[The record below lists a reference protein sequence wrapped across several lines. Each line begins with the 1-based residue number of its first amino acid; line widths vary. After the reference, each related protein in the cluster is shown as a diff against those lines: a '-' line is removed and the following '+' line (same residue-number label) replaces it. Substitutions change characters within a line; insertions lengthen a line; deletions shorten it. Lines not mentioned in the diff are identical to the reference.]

1 MLPFEGFHWLMP
13 LLQSLSLF
21 TIILYQHPFHATLRA
36 LFQISAQGESN
47 SIDMQKLIR
56 YVLIGVAVIVV
67 LPIVAVGLFVA
78 VFDANAYKQDMSSL
92 VLEHTGRELQ
102 FQGDVSLTIFPALG
116 MKLGG
121 LSFANAAGFGTSP
134 MVQISEA
141 SISVDLLSLLR
152 FAPEIDKLILRDLE
166 INLIRNK
173 AGTNNWDDLMAKP
186 APTPAA
192 ADSSS
197 SSSTKSTSTTTSSA
211 ATSSAGE
218 YELRGAFAGLEIENL
233 KLLWLDEQAGER
245 YQVTDLDISTGRIVA
260 NQSFP
265 LSMHLDASARGDLDI
280 VFDLHSDVEYLI
292 DQQRLTLNDMI
303 LELNQFKI
311 GGMLQVNNFAKPALR
326 FNLASEMLDVDDLLD
341 TPPSGADSVV
351 GAPQPSGTPSTAGSA
366 TDSSGQAAGKAAEDT
381 RIELPMQTLRDL
393 DIDGELKI
401 AKMKMQNLQMTD
413 FALRLTANKGLVR
426 LKPVRVNMYGGEVV
440 ANVAIDV
447 RGEQPKY
454 GVGKSFKDVQVGD
467 LLKDYMGE
475 SPISGRMSAEVN
487 LTTRGEWVSKL
498 KQNSNGTMQL
508 AFVDGA
514 LEGFNLRQ
522 SIEAAKAR
530 LKGDDAPEAKT
541 RKTDFSSLTISGVIK
556 SGVFSSDDLA
566 LLAPLLRVGGKGM
579 ADLNREEVDYL
590 VNAKLV
596 GTSKGQDGS
605 SADDLAG
612 LTIPVRI
619 KGPFAQPK
627 IDVQLDEMLKAN
639 LEAQKAK
646 LKAEIDAQKKA
657 LKKKL
662 KAEKKALKAKKKA
675 FEEAKKRELEIKIEL
690 EKARAKKKLEDK
702 LKKLFD

>member
-1 MLPFEGFHWLMP
+1 MLPFEGFQYLIP
-13 LLQSLSLF
+13 LLQSLNMF
-21 TIILYQHPFHATLRA
+21 AIILYQRPFHATLRA
-36 LFQISAQGESN
+36 LFQINAQGESN
-47 SIDMQKLIR
+47 SIDMKKLIR
-56 YVLIGVAVIVV
+56 YVLIGLAVIVV
-67 LPIVAVGLFVA
+67 LPIVALGIFVA

-102 FQGDVSLTIFPALG
+102 FQGDVSLTIYPALG

-121 LSFANAAGFGTSP
+121 LSFANAAGFGVSP
-134 MVQISEA
+134 MVRIGEA
-141 SISVDLLSLLR
+141 SVSVDLLSLLS

-166 INLIRNK
+166 INLTRNK
-173 AGTNNWDDLMAKP
+173 AGVNNWDDLVAKP
-186 APTPAA
+186 ATTPAA
-192 ADSSS
+192 TDSSS
-197 SSSTKSTSTTTSSA
+197 STSSTKSSA
-211 ATSSAGE
+211 ATSPTGE
-218 YELRGAFAGLEIENL
+218 FELRGAFAGLEIDNL

-265 LSMHLDASARGDLDI
+265 LTMHLDANASGDLDV
-280 VFDLHSDVEYLI
+280 VFDLQSDVEYLI

-303 LELNQFKI
+303 LELNQFEI
-311 GGMLQVNNFAKPALR
+311 GGMLQVSNFAKPALR

-341 TPPSGADSVV
+341 IPPSGADSAE
-351 GAPQPSGTPSTAGSA
+351 GATQPSATGSA
-366 TDSSGQAAGKAAEDT
+366 EGAAQPSSTGSSGQASGKEAEDT
-381 RIELPMQTLRDL
+381 RIELPMQILRDL

-401 AKMKMQNLQMTD
+401 AKMKMQNLHMAD
-413 FALRLTANKGLVR
+413 FALRLTANKGLVG

-447 RGEQPKY
+447 RGDQPKY
-454 GVGKSFKDVQVGD
+454 GVGKSVKDVQVGE

-508 AFVDGA
+508 AFLDGA

-556 SGVFSSDDLA
+556 SGVFSSDDLD
-566 LLAPLLRVGGKGM
+566 LQAPLLRVGGKGM

-596 GTSKGQDGS
+596 GTSKGQDGG
-605 SADDLAG
+605 SADELAG

-619 KGPFAQPK
+619 KGPFTQPE

-639 LEAQKAK
+639 LDAQKAK
-646 LKAEIDAQKKA
+646 LEAEIDAQKEA
-657 LKKKL
+657 LEQQL
-662 KAEKKALKAKKKA
+662 KAEKEALKVKKKA
-675 FEEAKKRELEIKIEL
+675 FEEAQKRELEIKAEL
-690 EKARAKKKLEDK
+690 EKERAKKKLEDK
-702 LKKLFD
+702 LKNLFD

>member
-1 MLPFEGFHWLMP
+1 MSSSSGTVIIPAMLPFEGFHWLIP
-13 LLQSLSLF
+13 RLQSLSMF
-21 TIILYQHPFHATLRA
+21 AIILYQYPFHATLRS
-36 LFQISAQGESN
+36 LFQIIAQGESN

-56 YVLIGVAVIVV
+56 YVLIGLAVILV
-67 LPIVAVGLFVA
+67 LPIAALGIFVA
-78 VFDANAYKQDMSSL
+78 VFDANAYKQEMSNL
-92 VLEHTGRELQ
+92 VLEHSGRELQ
-102 FQGDVSLTIFPALG
+102 FQGDVSLTIYPALG

-121 LSFANAAGFGTSP
+121 LSFANAAGFGASP
-134 MVQISEA
+134 MVRISEA

-173 AGTNNWDDLMAKP
+173 VGVNNWDDLLAKP
-186 APTPAA
+186 ATTA

-197 SSSTKSTSTTTSSA
+197 STTTSPA
-211 ATSSAGE
+211 ATSSASE
-218 YELRGAFAGLEIENL
+218 FKGAFAGVEIENL

-265 LSMHLDASARGDLDI
+265 LSMHLDASASGDLDI
-280 VFDLHSDVEYLI
+280 VFDLQSDVEYLI
-292 DQQRLTLNDMI
+292 DQQRLTLNDMM
-303 LELNQFKI
+303 LELNQFTI
-311 GGMLQVNNFAKPALR
+311 GGMLQLSNFAKPALR

-341 TPPSGADSVV
+341 TPPAAADSAT
-351 GAPQPSGTPSTAGSA
+351 GATEPSD
-366 TDSSGQAAGKAAEDT
+366 TDSNEQAAGKAAEDT

-393 DIDGELKI
+393 DINGDLKI
-401 AKMKMQNLQMTD
+401 AKMKMQNLHMTD
-413 FALRLTANKGLVR
+413 FALRLIANKGLVE

-447 RGEQPKY
+447 RGDLPKY
-454 GVGKSFKDVQVGD
+454 GVGKSLKDVQVGD

-475 SPISGRMSAEVN
+475 SPISGRMNAEVN

-508 AFVDGA
+508 AFEDGA

-522 SIEAAKAR
+522 SIEEAKAR
-530 LKGDDAPEAKT
+530 IKGDDVPEVKT

-556 SGVFSSDDLA
+556 NGVFSSDDLD
-566 LLAPLLRVGGKGM
+566 LQAPLLRVGGKGI

-590 VNAKLV
+590 VNAKVV
-596 GTSKGQDGS
+596 GTSKGQGGD
-605 SADDLAG
+605 SADELGG

-619 KGPFAQPK
+619 KGPFTDPK
-627 IDVQLDEMLKAN
+627 IDVQLEEMLKAT
-639 LEAQKAK
+639 LDAQKAK
-646 LKAEIDAQKKA
+646 FKAEIDAQKEA
-657 LKKKL
+657 LEEQL
-662 KAEKKALKAKKKA
+662 KEEKEALKAKKKA
-675 FEEAKKRELEIKIEL
+675 FEEAKKRELEIKVEL
-690 EKARAKKKLEDK
+690 EKEKAKKKLEDK

>member
-1 MLPFEGFHWLMP
+1 
-13 LLQSLSLF
+13 
-21 TIILYQHPFHATLRA
+21 LYQRPFHATLWA
-36 LFQISAQGESN
+36 LFQISAQGESD
-47 SIDMQKLIR
+47 SIDMKKMIR
-56 YVLIGVAVIVV
+56 YILIGLAVIVV
-67 LPIVAVGLFVA
+67 LPIVAVGIFVA

-102 FQGDVSLTIFPALG
+102 FQGDVSLTIYPALG

-121 LSFANAAGFGTSP
+121 LSFANAAGFGASP
-134 MVQISEA
+134 MVRISAA

-173 AGTNNWDDLMAKP
+173 AGVNNWDDLLAKP
-186 APTPAA
+186 ATTPAA
-192 ADSSS
+192 ADSASS
-197 SSSTKSTSTTTSSA
+197 
-211 ATSSAGE
+211 TSSAGGFE
-218 YELRGAFAGLEIENL
+218 FRGAFAGLQIENL
-233 KLLWLDEQAGER
+233 KLLWLDEQAAER

-265 LSMHLDASARGDLDI
+265 LTMHLDASASGDLDI

-311 GGMLQVNNFAKPALR
+311 GGMLQVSNFAKPALR
-326 FNLASEMLDVDDLLD
+326 FNLASELLDVDDLLD
-341 TPPSGADSVV
+341 TP
-351 GAPQPSGTPSTAGSA
+351 SA
-366 TDSSGQAAGKAAEDT
+366 VAESDEQAAGKAAEDT

-401 AKMKMQNLQMTD
+401 VKMKMQNLHMTD
-413 FALRLTANKGLVR
+413 FALSLTANKGLVE
-426 LKPVRVNMYGGEVV
+426 LKPVRVNMYGGQVV

-447 RGEQPKY
+447 RGDQPKY
-454 GVGKSFKDVQVGD
+454 AVGKSFKDVQVGD

-475 SPISGRMSAEVN
+475 STISGRMSAEVN

-498 KQNSNGTMQL
+498 KQNSNGTLQL
-508 AFVDGA
+508 AFADGA

-530 LKGDDAPEAKT
+530 LGGNDAPEEKT
-541 RKTDFSSLTISGVIK
+541 SKTDFSSLTISGVIK
-556 SGVFSSDDLA
+556 NGVFSSDDLA
-566 LLAPLLRVGGKGM
+566 LQAPLLRVGGKGM

-596 GTSKGQDGS
+596 GTSKGQEGG
-605 SADDLAG
+605 SADELAG

-619 KGPFAQPK
+619 KGPFTQPE
-627 IDVQLDEMLKAN
+627 IDVKLDELLKAN

-657 LKKKL
+657 LEEQL
-662 KAEKKALKAKKKA
+662 EAEKEALKVKKKA
-675 FEEAKKRELEIKIEL
+675 FEEAQKRELEIKVEM
-690 EKARAKKKLEDK
+690 EKAKAKEKLEGK

>member
-1 MLPFEGFHWLMP
+1 MK
-13 LLQSLSLF
+13 
-21 TIILYQHPFHATLRA
+21 
-36 LFQISAQGESN
+36 
-47 SIDMQKLIR
+47 KLIR
-56 YVLIGVAVIVV
+56 YVLIGLAVIVV
-67 LPIVAVGLFVA
+67 LPIVAVGIFVA

-92 VLEHTGRELQ
+92 VLERTGRELR
-102 FQGDVSLTIFPALG
+102 FQGDVGLTIYPALG

-121 LSFANAAGFGTSP
+121 LSFANAAGFGASP
-134 MVQISEA
+134 MVQIGEA

-173 AGTNNWDDLMAKP
+173 AGVNNWDDLLAKP
-186 APTPAA
+186 A
-192 ADSSS
+192 ADESSS
-197 SSSTKSTSTTTSSA
+197 SASTTKSPEP
-211 ATSSAGE
+211 TSSAGGFNPK
-218 YELRGAFAGLEIENL
+218 GAFAGLEIENL

-265 LSMHLDASARGDLDI
+265 LSMHLDASASGDLDI
-280 VFDLHSDVEYLI
+280 VFDLQSDVEYLI

-311 GGMLQVNNFAKPALR
+311 GGMLQVSNFARPALR

-341 TPPSGADSVV
+341 TPPPGADSAE
-351 GAPQPSGTPSTAGSA
+351 GATQSSATGGA
-366 TDSSGQAAGKAAEDT
+366 TDSSGQAAGKTAEDT

-393 DIDGELKI
+393 DVDGELKI
-401 AKMKMQNLQMTD
+401 AKMKMQNLHMAD
-413 FALRLTANKGLVR
+413 FALRLTANKGLIG
-426 LKPVRVNMYGGEVV
+426 LEPMSMNMYGGEVL
-440 ANVAIDV
+440 AKVAIDV
-447 RGEQPKY
+447 RGDQPKY

-467 LLKDYMGE
+467 LLKDYMGK

-508 AFVDGA
+508 AFADGA
-514 LEGFNLRQ
+514 LDGFNLRQ

-530 LKGDDAPEAKT
+530 LKGDDVPEEKT

-556 SGVFSSDDLA
+556 NGVFSSDDLD
-566 LLAPLLRVGGKGM
+566 LQAPLLRVGGKGI

-596 GTSKGQDGS
+596 GTSKGQGGD
-605 SADDLAG
+605 SADELVG
-612 LTIPVRI
+612 LSIPVRI

-627 IDVQLDEMLKAN
+627 IEVQLEEMLKAK
-639 LEAQKAK
+639 LDEQKAR
-646 LKAEIDAQKKA
+646 LKAEIDAQKKTLEKRLEAEKNA
-657 LKKKL
+657 LK
-662 KAEKKALKAKKKA
+662 EKQQAL
-675 FEEAKKRELEIKIEL
+675 EEAKKRELEIKIEL
-690 EKARAKKKLEDK
+690 EKAKANKKLEDK

>member
-1 MLPFEGFHWLMP
+1 MFA
-13 LLQSLSLF
+13 
-21 TIILYQHPFHATLRA
+21 IILYQCPFHATLRA
-36 LFQISAQGESN
+36 LFQINAQGESN
-47 SIDMQKLIR
+47 SIDMKKLIR
-56 YVLIGVAVIVV
+56 YVLISLAVIVV
-67 LPIVAVGLFVA
+67 LPIVAVGIFVA

-92 VLEHTGRELQ
+92 VLEHTGRDLQ
-102 FQGDVSLTIFPALG
+102 FEGDVSLTIYPALG

-121 LSFANAAGFGTSP
+121 LSFANAASFGVSP
-134 MVQISEA
+134 MVRIGEA
-141 SISVDLLSLLR
+141 SISVDLLSLLS

-166 INLIRNK
+166 INLTRNK
-173 AGTNNWDDLMAKP
+173 AGVNNWDDLVAKP
-186 APTPAA
+186 GTTPAA

-197 SSSTKSTSTTTSSA
+197 STGSTKSSA
-211 ATSSAGE
+211 ASSPAGE
-218 YELRGAFAGLEIENL
+218 FELRGAFAGLEIDNL

-265 LSMHLDASARGDLDI
+265 LTMHLDASASGDLDV
-280 VFDLHSDVEYLI
+280 VFDLQSDVEYLI

-311 GGMLQVNNFAKPALR
+311 GGMLQVSNFAKPALR

-341 TPPSGADSVV
+341 IPPSGADSAE
-351 GAPQPSGTPSTAGSA
+351 GATQSSGTGATTQAPA
-366 TDSSGQAAGKAAEDT
+366 TDSSEQAAGKTAEDT
-381 RIELPMQTLRDL
+381 RIELPMQILRDL

-401 AKMKMQNLQMTD
+401 AKMKMQNLHMTD
-413 FALRLTANKGLVR
+413 FALRLTANKGLVG

-447 RGEQPKY
+447 RGDQPKY
-454 GVGKSFKDVQVGD
+454 GIGKSVKDVEVGE

-475 SPISGRMSAEVN
+475 SPISGRTSAEVN

-508 AFVDGA
+508 AFLDGA

-541 RKTDFSSLTISGVIK
+541 RKTDFSSLTISGVIE
-556 SGVFSSDDLA
+556 SGVFSSDDLD
-566 LLAPLLRVGGKGM
+566 LQAPLLRVGGKGM

-596 GTSKGQDGS
+596 GTSKGQDGG
-605 SADDLAG
+605 SADELAG

-619 KGPFAQPK
+619 KGPFTQPE

-639 LEAQKAK
+639 L
-646 LKAEIDAQKKA
+646 KAEIDAQKEA
-657 LKKKL
+657 LEQQIKE
-662 KAEKKALKAKKKA
+662 EKKALKAKKKA
-675 FEEAKKRELEIKIEL
+675 FEEAQKRELEIKAEL
-690 EKARAKKKLEDK
+690 EKEKAKKKLEDK
-702 LKKLFD
+702 LKNLFD

>member
-1 MLPFEGFHWLMP
+1 
-13 LLQSLSLF
+13 
-21 TIILYQHPFHATLRA
+21 LYQHPFHATLQP
-36 LFQISAQGESN
+36 LFQINAQGESN
-47 SIDMQKLIR
+47 SIDMKKLIR
-56 YVLIGVAVIVV
+56 YVLIGLVVIVV
-67 LPIVAVGLFVA
+67 LPVVAVGIFVA

-102 FQGDVSLTIFPALG
+102 FQGDVSLTIYPALG

-121 LSFANAAGFGTSP
+121 LSFANAAGFGVSP
-134 MVQISEA
+134 MVRIGEA

-166 INLIRNK
+166 INLTRNK
-173 AGTNNWDDLMAKP
+173 AGVNNWDDLVAKP
-186 APTPAA
+186 ATTPAA

-197 SSSTKSTSTTTSSA
+197 STSSTKSSA
-211 ATSSAGE
+211 ATSPASE
-218 YELRGAFAGLEIENL
+218 FELRGAFAGLEIDNL

-265 LSMHLDASARGDLDI
+265 LTMHLDASASGDLDI
-280 VFDLHSDVEYLI
+280 VFDLQSDVEYLI
-292 DQQRLTLNDMI
+292 DQQRLTLNDMM

-311 GGMLQVNNFAKPALR
+311 GGMLQVSNFAKPALR

-341 TPPSGADSVV
+341 IPPTGADSAE
-351 GAPQPSGTPSTAGSA
+351 GATQSSGTEQATQAPDTGSA
-366 TDSSGQAAGKAAEDT
+366 TGSSEQTAGKTTEDP
-381 RIELPMQTLRDL
+381 RIELPMQILRDL

-401 AKMKMQNLQMTD
+401 AKMKMQNLHMAN
-413 FALRLTANKGLVR
+413 FALRLTANKGLVG

-447 RGEQPKY
+447 RGDQPKY
-454 GVGKSFKDVQVGD
+454 GVGKSVKDVQVGE
-467 LLKDYMGE
+467 LLKDYMGK
-475 SPISGRMSAEVN
+475 SPISGRMSAEAN

-508 AFVDGA
+508 AFLDGA
-514 LEGFNLRQ
+514 LNGFNLRQ

-541 RKTDFSSLTISGVIK
+541 RKTDFSSLTISGVIED
-556 SGVFSSDDLA
+556 GVFSSDDLD
-566 LLAPLLRVGGKGM
+566 LQAPLLRVGGKGM
-579 ADLNREEVDYL
+579 ADLNLEELDYL

-596 GTSKGQDGS
+596 GTSKGQDGG
-605 SADDLAG
+605 SADELAG

-619 KGPFAQPK
+619 KGPFMQPE

-639 LEAQKAK
+639 LDAQKEK
-646 LKAEIDAQKKA
+646 LKAEVDAQKKA
-657 LKKKL
+657 LEEQL
-662 KAEKKALKAKKKA
+662 KAEKEALKVKKKA
-675 FEEAKKRELEIKIEL
+675 FEEAQKRELEIKAEL
-690 EKARAKKKLEDK
+690 EKERAKKKLEDK
-702 LKKLFD
+702 LKNLFD

>member
-1 MLPFEGFHWLMP
+1 MLPFEGFQYLIS
-13 LLQSLSLF
+13 LIQSLNMF
-21 TIILYQHPFHATLRA
+21 AIILYQHPFHATLRA
-36 LFQISAQGESN
+36 LFQISVQGESN

-56 YVLIGVAVIVV
+56 YFLIGLAVIVV
-67 LPIVAVGLFVA
+67 LPIIAVGVFVT
-78 VFDANAYKQDMSSL
+78 VFDANAYKQDMSNL
-92 VLEHTGRELQ
+92 VLERTGRELQ
-102 FQGDVSLTIFPALG
+102 FQGDVSLTIYPALG

-121 LSFANAAGFGTSP
+121 LSFANATGFGASP
-134 MVQISEA
+134 MVQIGEA
-141 SISVDLLSLLR
+141 SISVNLLSLLR

-173 AGTNNWDDLMAKP
+173 VGVTNWDDLLAKP
-186 APTPAA
+186 AATEAA
-192 ADSSS
+192 AESSS
-197 SSSTKSTSTTTSSA
+197 PASTTKSPD
-211 ATSSAGE
+211 ATSSAGGFDPK
-218 YELRGAFAGLEIENL
+218 GAFAGLEIENL

-265 LSMHLDASARGDLDI
+265 LTMHLDASASGDLDI
-280 VFDLHSDVEYLI
+280 VFDLQSDVEYLI

-311 GGMLQVNNFAKPALR
+311 GGMLQVSNFAQPALR
-326 FNLASEMLDVDDLLD
+326 FNLASEMLDVDELLD
-341 TPPSGADSVV
+341 TPPPGADSAE
-351 GAPQPSGTPSTAGSA
+351 GATQPSATGGA
-366 TDSSGQAAGKAAEDT
+366 TDSGGQAAGKAAEDT

-401 AKMKMQNLQMTD
+401 AKMKMQNLHMTD
-413 FALRLTANKGLVR
+413 FALRLTANKGLIG
-426 LKPVRVNMYGGEVV
+426 LKPMSMNMYGGEVL

-447 RGEQPKY
+447 RGDQPKY
-454 GVGKSFKDVQVGD
+454 SVGKSFQDVQVGD
-467 LLKDYMGE
+467 LLKDYMGK

-514 LEGFNLRQ
+514 LDGFNLRQ

-530 LKGDDAPEAKT
+530 LRGDDAPEEKT

-556 SGVFSSDDLA
+556 NGVFSSDDLD
-566 LLAPLLRVGGKGM
+566 LQAPLLRVGGKGI

-596 GTSKGQDGS
+596 GTSKGQGGDA
-605 SADDLAG
+605 ADELVG
-612 LTIPVRI
+612 LSIPVRI

-627 IDVQLDEMLKAN
+627 IEVQLEEMLKAK
-639 LEAQKAK
+639 LDAQKEK
-646 LKAEIDAQKKA
+646 LKAEIDAQKKT
-657 LKKKL
+657 LEKRL
-662 KAEKKALKAKKKA
+662 EAEKNALKAKQQA
-675 FEEAKKRELEIKIEL
+675 LEEAKKRELEIKIEL
-690 EKARAKKKLEDK
+690 EKAKANKKLEDK

>member
-1 MLPFEGFHWLMP
+1 
-13 LLQSLSLF
+13 
-21 TIILYQHPFHATLRA
+21 LYQHPFHATLQP
-36 LFQISAQGESN
+36 LFQINAQGESN
-47 SIDMQKLIR
+47 SIDMKKLIR
-56 YVLIGVAVIVV
+56 YVLIGLVVIVV
-67 LPIVAVGLFVA
+67 LPVVAVGIFVA

-102 FQGDVSLTIFPALG
+102 FQGDVSLTIYPALG

-121 LSFANAAGFGTSP
+121 LSFANAAGFGVSP
-134 MVQISEA
+134 MVRIGEA

-166 INLIRNK
+166 INLTRNK
-173 AGTNNWDDLMAKP
+173 AGVNNWDDLVAKP
-186 APTPAA
+186 ATTPAA

-197 SSSTKSTSTTTSSA
+197 STSSTKSSA
-211 ATSSAGE
+211 ATSPASE
-218 YELRGAFAGLEIENL
+218 FELRGAFAGLEIDNL

-265 LSMHLDASARGDLDI
+265 LTMHLDASASGDLDI
-280 VFDLHSDVEYLI
+280 VFDLQSDVEYLI
-292 DQQRLTLNDMI
+292 DQQRLTLNDMM

-311 GGMLQVNNFAKPALR
+311 GGMLQVSNFAKPALR

-341 TPPSGADSVV
+341 IPPTGADSAE
-351 GAPQPSGTPSTAGSA
+351 GATQSSGTEQATQAPDTGSA
-366 TDSSGQAAGKAAEDT
+366 TGSSEQAAGKTAEDI
-381 RIELPMQTLRDL
+381 RIELPMQILRDL

-401 AKMKMQNLQMTD
+401 AKMKMQNLHMAN
-413 FALRLTANKGLVR
+413 FALRLTANKGLVG

-447 RGEQPKY
+447 RGDQPKY
-454 GVGKSFKDVQVGD
+454 GVGKSVKDVQVGE
-467 LLKDYMGE
+467 LLKDYMGK

-508 AFVDGA
+508 AFLDGA
-514 LEGFNLRQ
+514 LNGFNLRQ

-541 RKTDFSSLTISGVIK
+541 RKTDFSSLTISGVIED
-556 SGVFSSDDLA
+556 GVFSSDDLD
-566 LLAPLLRVGGKGM
+566 LQAPLLRVGGKGM
-579 ADLNREEVDYL
+579 ADLNLEELDYL

-596 GTSKGQDGS
+596 GTSKGQDGG
-605 SADDLAG
+605 SADELAG

-619 KGPFAQPK
+619 KGPFTQPE

-639 LEAQKAK
+639 LDAQKEK
-646 LKAEIDAQKKA
+646 LKAEVDAQKKA
-657 LKKKL
+657 LEEQL
-662 KAEKKALKAKKKA
+662 KAEKEALKVKKKA
-675 FEEAKKRELEIKIEL
+675 FEEAQKREIEIKAEL
-690 EKARAKKKLEDK
+690 EKERAKKKLEDK
-702 LKKLFD
+702 LKNLFD